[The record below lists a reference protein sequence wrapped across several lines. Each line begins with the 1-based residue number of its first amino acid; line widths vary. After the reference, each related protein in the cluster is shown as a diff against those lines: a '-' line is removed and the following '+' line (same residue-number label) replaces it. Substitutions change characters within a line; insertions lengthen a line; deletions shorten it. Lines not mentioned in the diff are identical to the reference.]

1 LTSLIKRHVVSG
13 LETACQAVDTVM
25 YRPFMVKLT
34 ERLPVHWHCQL
45 GAASVALDDRWGTEY
60 WDGMEPTELCDACG
74 LRAAW
79 LTIGGRWDEDDLD
92 DDDPEDEHYLADHPV
107 NVCGWCRLD
116 GDDPIEN
123 AEQLEL
129 ALARAKAETVRWKL

>member
-1 LTSLIKRHVVSG
+1 MRTKRLVVRSFNRACGVVDALI
-13 LETACQAVDTVM
+13 
-25 YRPFMVKLT
+25 YRPFAVKLT

-45 GAASVALDDRWGTEY
+45 GAASVALDDRLGTEY

-92 DDDPEDEHYLADHPV
+92 EDDPEDEYYLANHPV
-107 NVCGWCRLD
+107 NVCGLCRLD
-116 GDDPIEN
+116 GDDPIDN
-123 AEQLEL
+123 SEQLEP
-129 ALARAKAETVRWKL
+129 ALARAKAESVRWKL